1 MRPLVNPS
9 RKVNVAHRPAAAR
22 NEKPTPNGPD
32 APPTDDSSATVP
44 GSNNQ
49 PRATGGCHQQQKRDN
64 TAKHNDD
71 DDDLTSLLA
80 SRAGS
85 SSAAKTTTKFR
96 STPNPRVSRDSIAAF
111 LAASYEQHY
120 GRKLSST
127 SGEGEGGGAPIKVKE
142 GGGLKG
148 PANGKKSVEEELQ
161 RSYEE
166 HFRHAPG
173 KGKGHGGVEV

>member
-1 MRPLVNPS
+1 MNAA
-9 RKVNVAHRPAAAR
+9 AHRPAAAR
-22 NEKPTPNGPD
+22 DERPTPSGPD
-32 APPTDDSSATVP
+32 APPTDDTSAALP
-44 GSNNQ
+44 GGINH

-64 TAKHNDD
+64 TAAHDD
-71 DDDLTSLLA
+71 DDFASLLA
-80 SRAGS
+80 SRAG
-85 SSAAKTTTKFR
+85 AATKTATTTTKFR
-96 STPNPRVSRDSIAAF
+96 TTPNPRVSRDSISAY

-127 SGEGEGGGAPIKVKE
+127 SGEGEGGGPIKVKE
-142 GGGLKG
+142 GAGLKG

-173 KGKGHGGVEV
+173 KGKGHKGEEV